1 MAVVII
7 NPIKSSLSDS
17 LNYITNSEKTE
28 NKTLVS
34 SFGCS
39 TEIETTI
46 KEFALIRNFSL
57 RKRNHEVIARHIKQ
71 SFSPDDDLS
80 PETCHK
86 IGVEFCE
93 KIFKDEY
100 QYVISTHTDKA
111 HLHNHIIFNT
121 TNIKTHKKYRSN
133 KNSYNELQKISD
145 ELCSQY
151 NLNIIPPKISKEKGK
166 TYKEWSEN
174 RKGTSFKS
182 IMKRDID
189 ECINIASSYEE
200 FKIEMKKK
208 GYEIKDYN
216 SKGEYLK
223 YISFKNENIGMNKF
237 FRGRDTLLGEKYTR
251 ENIQLRI
258 VSKYLDNIYESK
270 DTLSK
275 IIDVNKNKKA
285 ISIANYRRFAN
296 KNNIAVLSMTKEF
309 MSKNKIKNF
318 DELKI
323 YVANLEE
330 KVKAT
335 QENLVQFQSEKNKI
349 STIISSYEIY
359 KENVDIYKKYKLIT
373 DSNQKKSYYLRYK
386 KQIQNFQ
393 KSKEILIR
401 NFPNKVIPSYENLI
415 DNLQRI
421 DTKIYSEMKKFKQLQ
436 EEFKDAKIALKNMN
450 IILNSDLKTQVKIR
464 IQTGQTAKFNLKDEI
479 KEKIKIE
486 METKSTIKK
495 DIKNNI
501 DKSKI

>member
-133 KNSYNELQKISD
+133 KNSYNELQKTSD
-145 ELCSQY
+145 ELCSQ
-151 NLNIIPPKISKEKGK
+151 
-166 TYKEWSEN
+166 
-174 RKGTSFKS
+174 S

-200 FKIEMKKK
+200 FKIEMQKK

-296 KNNIAVLSMTKEF
+296 KNNIAVLSITKEF

-359 KENVDIYKKYKLIT
+359 KENVDIYKKYKL
-373 DSNQKKSYYLRYK
+373 
-386 KQIQNFQ
+386 
-393 KSKEILIR
+393 
-401 NFPNKVIPSYENLI
+401 
-415 DNLQRI
+415 
-421 DTKIYSEMKKFKQLQ
+421 
-436 EEFKDAKIALKNMN
+436 
-450 IILNSDLKTQVKIR
+450 
-464 IQTGQTAKFNLKDEI
+464 
-479 KEKIKIE
+479 
-486 METKSTIKK
+486 
-495 DIKNNI
+495 
-501 DKSKI
+501 